1 MLNHTDKKVLQAL
14 AGLESNTDFQV
25 VKDWLY
31 ASLNQMYM
39 DGAYAREDHQA
50 RWFQGAEQ
58 VLAEFLNKAENARE
72 AIRKN

>member
-1 MLNHTDKKVLQAL
+1 MLNHPDKKVLQAL
-14 AGLESNTDFQV
+14 SALQSDADFQV

-50 RWFQGAEQ
+50 RWFQGAQQ
-58 VLAEFLNKAENARE
+58 VLSEFLDKSENARE